1 MGPWRGLCA
10 IPTLRGTWWYE
21 GGNHESLSFQGL
33 AHFVFLILYSFLKEA
48 PSNKNFRAPLHY
60 GLTRVPQPYSR
71 I

>member
-1 MGPWRGLCA
+1 MR
-10 IPTLRGTWWYE
+10 